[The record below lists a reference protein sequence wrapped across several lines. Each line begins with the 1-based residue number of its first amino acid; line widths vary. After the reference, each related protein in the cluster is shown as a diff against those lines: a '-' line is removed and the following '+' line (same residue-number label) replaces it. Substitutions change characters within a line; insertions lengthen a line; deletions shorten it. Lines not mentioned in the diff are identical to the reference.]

1 METIKTIDGKV
12 WEMSDIL
19 NRMLDDSF
27 YYGYLGS
34 NALSSSSMKKL
45 LESPKSYVKSL
56 NMSSDSPALSLG
68 RLVHLAVLEPHRLDD
83 IHVTEGRRGVKAHKD
98 AIAQFGSAN
107 VFTQSEYTS
116 ARFISEAVW
125 KNKEAAELLANCRME
140 VPAIKDINGYAVR
153 GKADALS
160 FNRIIDLKT
169 TSESVDRFHWTAKN
183 YNYSLQ
189 AALYM
194 HLFDVDEFIFLV
206 VNKDT
211 KDIGIYECSGEF
223 IQKGWDDVLRAI
235 DAYRKYIDV
244 ADSKELVNNYIFR
257 GIL

>member
-1 METIKTIDGKV
+1 METIKTMDGKV

-19 NRMLDDSF
+19 NKMLDDSF

-45 LESPKSYVKSL
+45 LESPKSYLKSL
-56 NMSSDSPALSLG
+56 NMSSDSAALSLG

-83 IHVTEGRRGVKAHKD
+83 IHVTEGTKAAKAYKD
-98 AIAQFGSAN
+98 AVSNFGSAN

-116 ARFISEAVW
+116 ASYISEAVW
-125 KNKEAAELLANCRME
+125 KNKEAASLLENCRTE

-153 GKADALS
+153 GKADALT

-169 TSESVDRFHWTAKN
+169 TSDSVDRFHWTAKN
-183 YNYSLQ
+183 FNYALQ

-223 IQKGWDDVLRAI
+223 IQRGWDDVVKAI
-235 DAYRKYIDV
+235 DVYRNWIDKTNF
-244 ADSKELVNNYIFR
+244 KELVNNYAFR
-257 GIL
+257 GVL

>member
-1 METIKTIDGKV
+1 METIKTMDGKV

-19 NRMLDDSF
+19 NKMLDDSF

-83 IHVTEGRRGVKAHKD
+83 IKVTEGTKATKAYKD
-98 AIAQFGSAN
+98 AVAQFGSAN

-116 ARFISEAVW
+116 ASYISEAVW
-125 KNKEAAELLANCRME
+125 RNKEAASLLENCRTE
-140 VPAIKDINGYAVR
+140 VPAIKEINGYAVR
-153 GKADALS
+153 GKADALG

-169 TSESVDRFHWTAKN
+169 TSDPVEKFHWTAKN
-183 YNYSLQ
+183 YNYALQ

-211 KDIGIYECSGEF
+211 KDLAIYECSGEF
-223 IQKGWDDVLRAI
+223 IQAGWDSVMRGIDV
-235 DAYRKYIDV
+235 YKKYIAVDN
-244 ADSKELVNNYIFR
+244 SKEIINNYIYKS
-257 GIL
+257 IL

>member
-1 METIKTIDGKV
+1 METIKTMDGKV

-19 NRMLDDSF
+19 NKMLDDSF

-83 IHVTEGRRGVKAHKD
+83 IKVTEGTKATKAYKD
-98 AIAQFGSAN
+98 AVAQFGSAN

-116 ARFISEAVW
+116 ASYISEAVW
-125 KNKEAAELLANCRME
+125 KNKEVASLLETCRME
-140 VPAIKDINGYAVR
+140 VPAIKEIDGYAVR
-153 GKADALS
+153 GKADALG

-169 TSESVDRFHWTAKN
+169 TSDPVEKFHWTAKN
-183 YNYSLQ
+183 YNYALQ

-194 HLFDVDEFIFLV
+194 YLFDVDEFIFLV

-211 KDIGIYECSGEF
+211 KDLAIYECSGEF
-223 IQKGWDDVLRAI
+223 IQAGWDSVMRGIDV
-235 DAYRKYIDV
+235 YKKYIAVDN
-244 ADSKELVNNYIFR
+244 SKEIINNYIYKS
-257 GIL
+257 IL

>member
-83 IHVTEGRRGVKAHKD
+83 IRVTEGTKATKAYKD
-98 AIAQFGSAN
+98 AVAQFGSAN

-116 ARFISEAVW
+116 ASYISEAVW
-125 KNKEAAELLANCRME
+125 KNKEASWLLENCRME
-140 VPAIKDINGYAVR
+140 VPAIKEINGYAVR
-153 GKADALS
+153 GKADALG

-169 TSESVDRFHWTAKN
+169 TSDPVEKFHWTAKN
-183 YNYSLQ
+183 YNYALQ

-194 HLFDVDEFIFLV
+194 YLFNVDEFIFLV

-211 KDIGIYECSGEF
+211 KDLAIWECSSKF
-223 IQKGWDDVLRAI
+223 IQDGWRSVLESI
-235 DAYRKYIDV
+235 EVYK
-244 ADSKELVNNYIFR
+244 NYIAVDNSR
-257 GIL
+257 EVVDNYIYKSTL

>member
-1 METIKTIDGKV
+1 METIKTMDGKV

-83 IHVTEGRRGVKAHKD
+83 IIVAQGTKANKPYKD
-98 AIAQFGSAN
+98 AVAQFGSAN

-116 ARFISEAVW
+116 ASYISEAVW
-125 KNKEAAELLANCRME
+125 KNKEVADLLSTCKAE
-140 VPAIKDINGYAVR
+140 VPAIKEIDGYAVR
-153 GKADALS
+153 GKADALG

-169 TSESVDRFHWTAKN
+169 TSDPVDRFYWTAKN
-183 YNYSLQ
+183 YNYAIQ
-189 AALYM
+189 AAIYM
-194 HLFDVDEFIFLV
+194 HLIDVDEVIFLV

-211 KDIGIYECSGEF
+211 KDLAIYECSGEF
-223 IQKGWDDVLRAI
+223 IQAGWDSVMRGI
-235 DAYRKYIDV
+235 DTYRKYISIEN
-244 ADSKELVNNYIFR
+244 SKEIIDNYIYKS
-257 GIL
+257 IL